1 MDQNTLMRAA
11 QKLSESVWI
20 DVLGVVVVVAA
31 SVGLGY
37 HETVI
42 NGWPIGWFSTV
53 GVAVSM
59 MATRLVTRRNNLG
72 NAIGLA
78 ATVNSAFVDYA
89 LGNKAAFLTYPV
101 TFIGNAISVWYWSNR
116 PDRTPSPVNF
126 RYFRNM
132 GFAVVLGLVLNHAGY
147 TAFWTEALSNDDWSK
162 FLLTSGVT
170 ALTFSGLFNTPGMYA
185 DSWIFWQFYN
195 VLKLIQNWHFGN
207 IAYIAKYMFYLFNAG
222 LAWFVWRFLMRKGV
236 PPKVTPL

>member
-1 MDQNTLMRAA
+1 MRAA
-11 QKLSESVWI
+11 QKLSESVWM
-20 DVLGVVVVVAA
+20 DVLGVAVVVAA

-59 MATRLVTRRNNLG
+59 MATRFVTRRNNVG

-101 TFIGNAISVWYWSNR
+101 TFIGNAISVWYWSRR
-116 PDRTPSPVNF
+116 PNRTPSPVNV

-132 GFAVVLGLVLNHAGY
+132 GLAILLGVLLNHAGY
-147 TAFWTEALSNDDWSK
+147 THFWSETLSPEDLSK

-185 DSWIFWQFYN
+185 DSWIFWQVYN
-195 VLKLIQNWHFGN
+195 ILKLIQNVHFGN
-207 IAYIAKYMFYLFNAG
+207 VAYVAKYIFYLFNAG
-222 LAWFVWRFLMRKGV
+222 LAWFVWRFLMARNQSKNSF
-236 PPKVTPL
+236 PA